1 MKNIKRIIAKKRIQN
16 TLRFLLGIGTFV
28 LIQTIIQLTNP
39 ETDNLTSRIDQ
50 INTILERNYYETE
63 SINTG
68 KMQDSAL
75 KAYVDGLDD
84 PYTVYLDSST
94 NSGFQQEIKWQ
105 QDFEGIWAVVSK
117 KDYYVQ
123 VEELIKD
130 SPAYKAGL
138 FPLDRIVMIN
148 TGSVKD
154 LNINDA
160 VSKIRWPKW
169 SIVTLTVERIKK
181 DNSKE
186 IIKKDVIR
194 DKLSIPSVTSKII
207 NNKGKSFA
215 HITISI
221 IWEETENILKQQI
234 ESIKQ
239 NHIDGIILD
248 LRWNG
253 WGLLPISVE
262 IASHFIPEGEL
273 VVSSRYKQ
281 LWEENF
287 YSEWYGNLENI
298 PTVVLVDEMTASAS
312 EIIALALQE
321 QIGAKIVGKQSFGK
335 WTIQTMYEFNN
346 WTSLKY
352 TIWKRYSPSG
362 KNINKTGILPDVIV
376 DFDLEAYKTT
386 GKDSQLDKAISTL
399 ESNL

>member
-1 MKNIKRIIAKKRIQN
+1 MKNIKKIIAKKRIQN

-50 INTILERNYYETE
+50 INTILKSNYYETGD
-63 SINTG
+63 INTG

-94 NSGFQQEIKWQ
+94 NSGFQQEIKGQ

-130 SPAYKAGL
+130 SPAFKAWL

-160 VSKIRWPKW
+160 VAKIRWPKW
-169 SIVTLTVERIKK
+169 SIVTLTIERIKK

-186 IIKKDVIR
+186 IIRKDVIR

-221 IWEETENILKQQI
+221 IGEETENILKQQI
-234 ESIKQ
+234 ETIKK

-262 IASHFIPEGEL
+262 IASHFIPQGEL
-273 VVSSRYKQ
+273 VVSSKYKQ
-281 LWEENF
+281 LWDENF

-321 QIGAKIVGKQSFGK
+321 QVGAKIVGKQSFGK

-362 KNINKTGILPDVIV
+362 KNINKTGITPDFIV
-376 DFDLEAYKTT
+376 DFNLEAYKAN

>member
-1 MKNIKRIIAKKRIQN
+1 MKNIKKIIAKKWVQN
-16 TLRFLLGIGTFV
+16 MLRFLLGIGSIF
-28 LIQTIIQLTNP
+28 LIQSIIQIKTAQI
-39 ETDNLTSRIDQ
+39 DNLTNRIDQ
-50 INTILERNYYETE
+50 INTILESNYYETGN
-63 SINTG
+63 INTG

-94 NSGFQQEIKWQ
+94 NSGFQQEIKGQ

-130 SPAYKAGL
+130 SPAFKAWL

-148 TGSVKD
+148 TGSVKG
-154 LNINDA
+154 LTINDA
-160 VSKIRWPKW
+160 VSKIRWPKG
-169 SIVTLTVERIKK
+169 SIVTLTIERIKK

-186 IIKKDVIR
+186 IIRKDVIR

-234 ESIKQ
+234 ETIKK

-262 IASHFIPEGEL
+262 IASHFIPQGEL
-273 VVSSRYKQ
+273 VVSSKYKQ
-281 LWEENF
+281 LWEETF

-362 KNINKTGILPDVIV
+362 KNINKTGITPDVIV
-376 DFDLEAYKTT
+376 DFNLEVYKAN
-386 GKDSQLDKAISTL
+386 GKDSQLDKAVSTL

>member
-1 MKNIKRIIAKKRIQN
+1 MNIKKIIAKKWIQN
-16 TLRFLLGIGTFV
+16 TLRFLVGIGSFV
-28 LIQTIIQLTNP
+28 LIQTIIQFTNSKA
-39 ETDNLTSRIDQ
+39 DNLISRIDQ
-50 INTILERNYYETE
+50 INAILQSNYYETE

-68 KMQDSAL
+68 KMQDNAL

-138 FPLDRIVMIN
+138 FPLDRIVMID

-154 LNINDA
+154 VNINDA

-169 SIVTLTVERIKK
+169 SIVTLTIERIKK

-207 NNKGKSFA
+207 SNKGKIFA

-234 ESIKQ
+234 EIIKQ

-262 IASHFIPEGEL
+262 IASHFIPQGEL
-273 VVSSRYKQ
+273 VVSSKYKQ
-281 LWEENF
+281 LWDENF

-362 KNINKTGILPDVIV
+362 KNINKTGVIPDVIV
-376 DFDLEAYKTT
+376 DFNLEAYKAN